1 MHAWYCPVGRGR
13 RGPNITS
20 SFNVHLVSCAGAPPG
35 AKKDANPTVM
45 GQSTVI
51 KMPRATDDKTVTA
64 MVPAAL
70 RVRRDQNA
78 MRLRAVGRPGV
89 AAAAGFGLLPA
100 LEKPAPAAAP
110 KPAVPAETDKKYQD
124 FLAEMSAL
132 GALA

>member
-1 MHAWYCPVGRGR
+1 MASTPGLLT
-13 RGPNITS
+13 TS
-20 SFNVHLVSCAGAPPG
+20 TTLACAGAPPG
-35 AKKDANPTVM
+35 AKKDAKPTVM
-45 GQSTVI
+45 GQSTVV

-64 MVPAAL
+64 MVPASL
-70 RVRRDQNA
+70 RVRRDLNA
-78 MRLRAVGRPGV
+78 MRPRTVGRPGV